1 MALVAKAEEVKE
13 AVREEMRTEHASK
26 VDVDV
31 GLVVGVD
38 VDVDLDVDIEVDV
51 DLCDVDLCKGER
63 GDEGGAR
70 QQGQLE
76 DGSGVDARNSGSGSS
91 VCLLINHTVLTFLTF
106 AFVFIITNPIF
117 VLATTII
124 MLIVITI
131 SIIILEVVSQRPN
144 FRIIVN
150 IH

>member
-31 GLVVGVD
+31 GRVVGVD
-38 VDVDLDVDIEVDV
+38 VGVDLDVDVEVD
-51 DLCDVDLCKGER
+51 DDLCKGER

-76 DGSGVDARNSGSGSS
+76 GGRGVDARNSGAGSS
-91 VCLLINHTVLTFLTF
+91 I
-106 AFVFIITNPIF
+106 
-117 VLATTII
+117 
-124 MLIVITI
+124 
-131 SIIILEVVSQRPN
+131 
-144 FRIIVN
+144 
-150 IH
+150 

>member
-38 VDVDLDVDIEVDV
+38 VGVDLDVDVEVEV
-51 DLCDVDLCKGER
+51 DVDLCKGER

-76 DGSGVDARNSGSGSS
+76 DGRGVDARNSGTGSS
-91 VCLLINHTVLTFLTF
+91 I
-106 AFVFIITNPIF
+106 
-117 VLATTII
+117 
-124 MLIVITI
+124 
-131 SIIILEVVSQRPN
+131 
-144 FRIIVN
+144 
-150 IH
+150 

>member
-1 MALVAKAEEVKE
+1 MALLAKAEEVKE
-13 AVREEMRTEHASK
+13 AVREEMRTEHTSK

-38 VDVDLDVDIEVDV
+38 VDVGVDLDVDVEVYV

-76 DGSGVDARNSGSGSS
+76 DGRGVDARNSDTGSY
-91 VCLLINHTVLTFLTF
+91 I
-106 AFVFIITNPIF
+106 
-117 VLATTII
+117 
-124 MLIVITI
+124 
-131 SIIILEVVSQRPN
+131 
-144 FRIIVN
+144 
-150 IH
+150 

>member
-13 AVREEMRTEHASK
+13 AVREEMRTEHTSK

-38 VDVDLDVDIEVDV
+38 VEVGVEVDV
-51 DLCDVDLCKGER
+51 DLCDINLCKGER

-76 DGSGVDARNSGSGSS
+76 DGRGVDARNSDTGSY
-91 VCLLINHTVLTFLTF
+91 I
-106 AFVFIITNPIF
+106 
-117 VLATTII
+117 
-124 MLIVITI
+124 
-131 SIIILEVVSQRPN
+131 
-144 FRIIVN
+144 
-150 IH
+150 

>member
-38 VDVDLDVDIEVDV
+38 VDVGVDLDVDIEVDV

-76 DGSGVDARNSGSGSS
+76 DGRGIVARNSGTGSS
-91 VCLLINHTVLTFLTF
+91 ICLLIKHIVLTFFTF
-106 AFVFIITNPIF
+106 PP
-117 VLATTII
+117 LALYSSSPTPY
-124 MLIVITI
+124 
-131 SIIILEVVSQRPN
+131 SC
-144 FRIIVN
+144 
-150 IH
+150 

>member
-13 AVREEMRTEHASK
+13 AVREEMRTERTSK

-38 VDVDLDVDIEVDV
+38 VDVGVDLDVDVEVYV

-76 DGSGVDARNSGSGSS
+76 DGRGVDARNSGTGSS
-91 VCLLINHTVLTFLTF
+91 VCLLINHTVLTFLTL
-106 AFVFIITNPIF
+106 PP
-117 VLATTII
+117 LALYSSSPTPYSCSPPPS
-124 MLIVITI
+124 L
-131 SIIILEVVSQRPN
+131 
-144 FRIIVN
+144 
-150 IH
+150 